1 MPLDCAVHHLVCTA
15 QDMRDTKMGP
25 VFTFARVGWLE
36 YNASENVT
44 SGFCRTEHIEHI
56 YKEGL
61 IKGNFDCGNII

>member
-1 MPLDCAVHHLVCTA
+1 
-15 QDMRDTKMGP
+15 MRDTKMGP

-56 YKEGL
+56 DKEGL
-61 IKGNFDCGNII
+61 IKGNFYCGNII